1 MLFLISVFFLS
12 FSLEAKNI
20 YEFSNEN
27 LEKDFIELS
36 QEVSCPLC
44 AGSSIAESDSD
55 IANDLKNAIFI
66 ELENGKTPKEI
77 KNNLIKLYG
86 EGILFM
92 PENKISILILY
103 GFPLLLIGIGIFF
116 LFNFSKA
123 THPRPGAPL
132 EGPLETG
139 FWRVLW
145 STGKTTL
152 KTTIWG
158 NLGSRQ
164 RGEYTRNFF

>member
-1 MLFLISVFFLS
+1 MLLLILIFFLS

-55 IANDLKNAIFI
+55 IATDLKNVIFK
-66 ELENGKTPKEI
+66 ELEKGKTPKEI

-86 EGILFM
+86 ESILFM
-92 PENKISILILY
+92 PENKISIFILY

-116 LFNFSKA
+116 LFNF
-123 THPRPGAPL
+123 
-132 EGPLETG
+132 
-139 FWRVLW
+139 
-145 STGKTTL
+145 L
-152 KTTIWG
+152 KK
-158 NLGSRQ
+158 
-164 RGEYTRNFF
+164 

>member
-1 MLFLISVFFLS
+1 MLFLISVFLLS

-55 IANDLKNAIFI
+55 IANDLKNVIFK

-77 KNNLIKLYG
+77 KSNLIKLYG

-92 PENKISILILY
+92 PENKLSIFILY
-103 GFPLLLIGIGIFF
+103 GFPLLLIGIGTFF
-116 LFNFSKA
+116 LFNF
-123 THPRPGAPL
+123 
-132 EGPLETG
+132 
-139 FWRVLW
+139 
-145 STGKTTL
+145 L
-152 KTTIWG
+152 KK
-158 NLGSRQ
+158 
-164 RGEYTRNFF
+164 

>member
-1 MLFLISVFFLS
+1 MLLLILIFFLS

-55 IANDLKNAIFI
+55 IANDLKNVIFK
-66 ELENGKTPKEI
+66 ELEKGKTPKEI

-86 EGILFM
+86 ESILFM
-92 PENKISILILY
+92 PENKISIFILY
-103 GFPLLLIGIGIFF
+103 GFPLLLIGIGTFF
-116 LFNFSKA
+116 IFNF
-123 THPRPGAPL
+123 
-132 EGPLETG
+132 
-139 FWRVLW
+139 
-145 STGKTTL
+145 L
-152 KTTIWG
+152 KK
-158 NLGSRQ
+158 
-164 RGEYTRNFF
+164 

>member
-1 MLFLISVFFLS
+1 MLLLILIFFLS

-20 YEFSNEN
+20 YEFSNES

-55 IANDLKNAIFI
+55 IANDLKNVIFK
-66 ELENGKTPKEI
+66 ELEKGKTPKEI

-86 EGILFM
+86 ESILFM
-92 PENKISILILY
+92 PENKISIFILY

-116 LFNFSKA
+116 LFNF
-123 THPRPGAPL
+123 
-132 EGPLETG
+132 
-139 FWRVLW
+139 
-145 STGKTTL
+145 L
-152 KTTIWG
+152 KK
-158 NLGSRQ
+158 
-164 RGEYTRNFF
+164 

>member
-77 KNNLIKLYG
+77 KSNLIKLYG
-86 EGILFM
+86 CL
-92 PENKISILILY
+92 LY
-103 GFPLLLIGIGIFF
+103 TSP
-116 LFNFSKA
+116 S
-123 THPRPGAPL
+123 PRD
-132 EGPLETG
+132 
-139 FWRVLW
+139 
-145 STGKTTL
+145 
-152 KTTIWG
+152 
-158 NLGSRQ
+158 
-164 RGEYTRNFF
+164 

>member
-1 MLFLISVFFLS
+1 MLLLILIFFLS

-55 IANDLKNAIFI
+55 IANDLKKVIFK
-66 ELENGKTPKEI
+66 ELEKGKTPKEI

-86 EGILFM
+86 ESILFM
-92 PENKISILILY
+92 PENKISIFILY

-116 LFNFSKA
+116 LFNF
-123 THPRPGAPL
+123 
-132 EGPLETG
+132 
-139 FWRVLW
+139 
-145 STGKTTL
+145 L
-152 KTTIWG
+152 KK
-158 NLGSRQ
+158 
-164 RGEYTRNFF
+164 

>member
-1 MLFLISVFFLS
+1 MLLLIPIFFLS

-20 YEFSNEN
+20 YEFSNKN
-27 LEKDFIELS
+27 LERDFIELS

-55 IANDLKNAIFI
+55 IANDLKNVIFR

-77 KNNLIKLYG
+77 KNNLIQLYG

-92 PENKISILILY
+92 PENKISIFILY

-116 LFNFSKA
+116 LFNFFK
-123 THPRPGAPL
+123 
-132 EGPLETG
+132 
-139 FWRVLW
+139 
-145 STGKTTL
+145 K
-152 KTTIWG
+152 
-158 NLGSRQ
+158 
-164 RGEYTRNFF
+164 

>member
-27 LEKDFIELS
+27 LEKDFIKLS

-55 IANDLKNAIFI
+55 IANDLKNAIFV

-77 KNNLIKLYG
+77 KSNLIKLYG

-92 PENKISILILY
+92 PENKISIFILY
-103 GFPLLLIGIGIFF
+103 GFPLLLIIIGISF
-116 LFNFSKA
+116 LFNFSK
-123 THPRPGAPL
+123 
-132 EGPLETG
+132 
-139 FWRVLW
+139 
-145 STGKTTL
+145 K
-152 KTTIWG
+152 
-158 NLGSRQ
+158 
-164 RGEYTRNFF
+164 

>member
-1 MLFLISVFFLS
+1 MLFLIPFFFLS

-27 LEKDFIELS
+27 LEEDFIELS
-36 QEVSCPLC
+36 QEISCPLC
-44 AGSSIAESDSD
+44 AGSSIAESNSD
-55 IANDLKNAIFI
+55 IANDLKNVIFK

-92 PENKISILILY
+92 PENKISDFILY

-116 LFNFSKA
+116 LFNFSK
-123 THPRPGAPL
+123 
-132 EGPLETG
+132 
-139 FWRVLW
+139 
-145 STGKTTL
+145 K
-152 KTTIWG
+152 
-158 NLGSRQ
+158 
-164 RGEYTRNFF
+164 

>member
-55 IANDLKNAIFI
+55 IANDLKNAIYI
-66 ELENGKTPKEI
+66 EL
-77 KNNLIKLYG
+77 
-86 EGILFM
+86 
-92 PENKISILILY
+92 
-103 GFPLLLIGIGIFF
+103 
-116 LFNFSKA
+116 
-123 THPRPGAPL
+123 
-132 EGPLETG
+132 
-139 FWRVLW
+139 
-145 STGKTTL
+145 
-152 KTTIWG
+152 
-158 NLGSRQ
+158 
-164 RGEYTRNFF
+164 

>member
-1 MLFLISVFFLS
+1 MLLLISIFFLS

-55 IANDLKNAIFI
+55 IANDLKNVIFK
-66 ELENGKTPKEI
+66 ELENGKTPREI

-86 EGILFM
+86 ESILFM
-92 PENKISILILY
+92 PENKISIFILY
-103 GFPLLLIGIGIFF
+103 GFPLLLIGIGTFF
-116 LFNFSKA
+116 LFNF
-123 THPRPGAPL
+123 
-132 EGPLETG
+132 
-139 FWRVLW
+139 
-145 STGKTTL
+145 L
-152 KTTIWG
+152 KK
-158 NLGSRQ
+158 
-164 RGEYTRNFF
+164 

>member
-1 MLFLISVFFLS
+1 MLLLISIFFLS

-20 YEFSNEN
+20 YEFSNKN
-27 LEKDFIELS
+27 LERDFIELS

-55 IANDLKNAIFI
+55 IANDLKNVIFR

-77 KNNLIKLYG
+77 KNNLIQLYG

-92 PENKISILILY
+92 PENKISIFILY

-116 LFNFSKA
+116 LFNFFK
-123 THPRPGAPL
+123 
-132 EGPLETG
+132 
-139 FWRVLW
+139 
-145 STGKTTL
+145 K
-152 KTTIWG
+152 
-158 NLGSRQ
+158 
-164 RGEYTRNFF
+164 

>member
-1 MLFLISVFFLS
+1 MLLLISIFFLS

-20 YEFSNEN
+20 YEFSNKN
-27 LEKDFIELS
+27 LERDFIELS

-55 IANDLKNAIFI
+55 IANDLKNVIFR

-77 KNNLIKLYG
+77 KNNLIQLYG

-92 PENKISILILY
+92 PENKLSIFILY

-116 LFNFSKA
+116 LLNF
-123 THPRPGAPL
+123 
-132 EGPLETG
+132 
-139 FWRVLW
+139 
-145 STGKTTL
+145 L
-152 KTTIWG
+152 KK
-158 NLGSRQ
+158 
-164 RGEYTRNFF
+164 